1 VTQQLILACLLISA
15 VVGAGA
21 AITRASLFMWRALG
35 KMVRLSDD
43 LTGEPATGSNPAR
56 PGVLDRLA
64 SIEGR
69 LDLLDGIESRLAAL
83 EARVHAV
90 PDEPH
95 L

>member
-1 VTQQLILACLLISA
+1 MTQQLILACLLISA

-21 AITRASLFMWRALG
+21 AVVKACLFLWRALR

-43 LTGEPATGSNPAR
+43 LTGEPASGSNPAR

-64 SIEGR
+64 NIETR
-69 LDLLDGIESRLAAL
+69 LSLLDGIETRLAAL

-90 PDEPH
+90 PSEE
-95 L
+95 